1 MRRLGQHRNPP
12 PALPDGA
19 LPVPHQH
26 PRHPAELVE
35 ELPPAGKQV
44 LGHPRRQQPRG
55 QPAGIAG
62 HHHQHR
68 QPGRRAGLAEPHR
81 QGDIGK
87 PQVALGHLPSRI
99 RRPRRRVRWQIHR
112 AQLPHAVLEH
122 RQRPGPADPL
132 GDHRGR
138 HRRPRRQQLPDPRL
152 GRIHDRP
159 SRRPRIP
166 RWAILG
172 QRPLHRILGDPHHP
186 RDRLDRHLLGPAQP
200 TDLRPVLHVQ
210 HPRFLPGSTPARVQK
225 GSTLRRRLGVSFH
238 APSTQRPPCASPIA
252 QRQQPNAR
260 SLSLAGP
267 PRGPARGDRRTPP
280 DARAPGSPAGWQTR
294 HRRATLGPAA
304 CSGSDG
310 SSRRARPR

>member
-44 LGHPRRQQPRG
+44 LGHPRQQQPRG

-152 GRIHDRP
+152 GPIHDRP

-172 QRPLHRILGDPHHP
+172 QRPLHRILGDPITRAIALTGICSARRSRRISAQSSTFNTLASSP
-186 RDRLDRHLLGPAQP
+186 ARLQ
-200 TDLRPVLHVQ
+200 
-210 HPRFLPGSTPARVQK
+210 PGSRRVNFQASSGGQFSRAVDTRTMVRMLTGPPPRHGIEPRYEEK
-225 GSTLRRRLGVSFH
+225 GWCSLQER
-238 APSTQRPPCASPIA
+238 STQSPITPTA
-252 QRQQPNAR
+252 MTSNDASITSRRPQPSDMPV
-260 SLSLAGP
+260 SLVGGA
-267 PRGPARGDRRTPP
+267 PRG
-280 DARAPGSPAGWQTR
+280 AP
-294 HRRATLGPAA
+294 HL
-304 CSGSDG
+304 D
-310 SSRRARPR
+310 